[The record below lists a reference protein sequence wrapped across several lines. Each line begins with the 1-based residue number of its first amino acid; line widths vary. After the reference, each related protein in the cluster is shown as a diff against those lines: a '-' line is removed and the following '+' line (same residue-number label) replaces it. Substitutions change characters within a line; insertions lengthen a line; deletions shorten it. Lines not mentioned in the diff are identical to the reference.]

1 MHGGNRLASNSLLEC
16 VVCAY
21 EVANFLKNKELK
33 TPKQIDEDL
42 KAIVDKYS
50 KELLMEELDVEA
62 LKKELQGIMW
72 KGAGILRD
80 ERSLMT
86 ALEEIQKLSKKF
98 PRSVKCLS
106 KEEYEFKNMLIVS
119 KLIIQSALQRKES
132 RGAHYRLDYLNTNE
146 KSKHSLLTKEEGELS
161 FVK

>member
-1 MHGGNRLASNSLLEC
+1 MENKDISFEEDSLPSNIMFESSAQQLIDKPVLIT
-16 VVCAY
+16 
-21 EVANFLKNKELK
+21 FGK
-33 TPKQIDEDL
+33 TCN
-42 KAIVDKYS
+42 A
-50 KELLMEELDVEA
+50 LDST
-62 LKKELQGIMW
+62 L
-72 KGAGILRD
+72 
-80 ERSLMT
+80 S
-86 ALEEIQKLSKKF
+86 LEEIQKLSKKF